1 MLALEKGRNMGKV
14 LANSQAKGISARP
27 TVYSENDDS
36 DVLHYHE
43 TSYLTFVL
51 QGGALAKK
59 RMDEVECF
67 PGTLTFYHAGEPHQC
82 LHQADFTK
90 SINFEVEP
98 QFYLENEISEAVL
111 NSSIKQNPN
120 VKFVMLK
127 IYKELQMKDE
137 FSDSSIEM
145 SLLGLVKS
153 KKALESKRP
162 VWIDKIQ
169 EILNDKW
176 NEEVTLQDLS
186 AFANVHPITVSKHFS
201 KYFACTFG
209 EYRRRLKIE
218 KALQLIR
225 INKFSL
231 TEIAYECGFYDQS
244 HFTRTF
250 KQLTGFLPKHYEN
263 L

>member
-1 MLALEKGRNMGKV
+1 MLALKQGKNMGKV
-14 LANSQAKGISARP
+14 LETSQARGISARP
-27 TVYSENDDS
+27 TIYSENDNS

-43 TSYLTFVL
+43 TSYFTFVL

-59 RMDEVECF
+59 KTDEVECF

-90 SINFEVEP
+90 SINFEIEP
-98 QFYLENEISEAVL
+98 QFYLENELTEAVL
-111 NSSIKQNPN
+111 NSSIKQNQG
-120 VKFVMLK
+120 VKFAMLK
-127 IYKELQMKDE
+127 IYKELLVKDE
-137 FSDSSIEM
+137 FSNSSIEM
-145 SLLGLVKS
+145 SLLSLVKS
-153 KKALESKRP
+153 KRALENKRP
-162 VWIDKIQ
+162 EWTNKIT
-169 EILNDKW
+169 ELLNDKW

-186 AFANVHPITVSKHFS
+186 KFANVHPITVSKHFS

-209 EYRRRLKIE
+209 EYRRRQKIE
-218 KALQLIR
+218 KALQLIKTS
-225 INKFSL
+225 KFSL

-250 KQLTGFLPKHYEN
+250 KSLTGFLPKHYEK

>member
-1 MLALEKGRNMGKV
+1 MGKV
-14 LANSQAKGISARP
+14 LETTQAKGISARP

-36 DVLHYHE
+36 DVPHYHE

-90 SINFEVEP
+90 SINFEIEP
-98 QFYLENEISEAVL
+98 IFYLENELSEAVL
-111 NSSIKQNPN
+111 DSSIKQNPS
-120 VKFVMLK
+120 VKFAMLK
-127 IYKELQMKDE
+127 IYKELLVKDE

-145 SLLGLVKS
+145 SLLSLVDS
-153 KKALESKRP
+153 KKALENERP
-162 VWIDKIQ
+162 SWINKIT
-169 EILNDKW
+169 ELLNDKW
-176 NEEVTLQDLS
+176 NEEVTLQDLAS
-186 AFANVHPITVSKHFS
+186 FADVHPITVSKHFS

-209 EYRRRLKIE
+209 EYRRRQKVE

-225 INKFSL
+225 TSKLSL
-231 TEIAYECGFYDQS
+231 TEIAYKCGFFDQS
-244 HFTRTF
+244 HFIRTF
-250 KQLTGFLPKHYEN
+250 KKLTGFLPKHYEN